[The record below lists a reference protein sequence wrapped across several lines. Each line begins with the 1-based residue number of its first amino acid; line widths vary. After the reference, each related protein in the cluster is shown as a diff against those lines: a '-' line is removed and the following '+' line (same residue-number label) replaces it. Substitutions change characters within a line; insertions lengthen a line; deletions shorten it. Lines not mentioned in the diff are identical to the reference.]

1 MAGAA
6 FVRVVFRLVLMFG
19 LLAATGSVAAPAGL
33 PAGAVTERGVLHV
46 YVREG
51 CPHCADAKEFLARLA
66 ADRPQLRIVYRHVD
80 QDPQARAELAAQS
93 QAAGVWPPGVPTFLF
108 DGRLMVGFDDSEHAG
123 QNLLALIDR
132 GIKPP
137 DQVESRLFGTLS
149 ASRLGLP
156 LFTLALGLLDGFNPC
171 AMWVLLFLLSL
182 LVRLRDRKRIALV
195 AGTFVLVSGA
205 VYYAFL
211 AAWLNVFLAVGM
223 SEPLRW
229 LLAVIAAAIGAINV
243 KDFFA
248 WGRGPSLSIPAAAR
262 PGLVAR
268 MRRVLAAEA
277 LPASLLSVAILAV
290 LVNFVELLCTAG
302 IPAIYTAVLAQH
314 QLGMA
319 MYYAYLALYILG
331 YVADDTLMV
340 ALAVLALGSGRLTER
355 AGRRL
360 KFVSGVLMLALGG
373 VLAFRP
379 AWLA

>member
-1 MAGAA
+1 M
-6 FVRVVFRLVLMFG
+6 
-19 LLAATGSVAAPAGL
+19 
-33 PAGAVTERGVLHV
+33 
-46 YVREG
+46 
-51 CPHCADAKEFLARLA
+51 
-66 ADRPQLRIVYRHVD
+66 
-80 QDPQARAELAAQS
+80 
-93 QAAGVWPPGVPTFLF
+93 
-108 DGRLMVGFDDSEHAG
+108 
-123 QNLLALIDR
+123 
-132 GIKPP
+132 
-137 DQVESRLFGTLS
+137 
-149 ASRLGLP
+149 
-156 LFTLALGLLDGFNPC
+156 
-171 AMWVLLFLLSL
+171 
-182 LVRLRDRKRIALV
+182 
-195 AGTFVLVSGA
+195 LVSGA

-211 AAWLNVFLAVGM
+211 AAWMNVFLAVGM

-229 LLAVIAAAIGAINV
+229 TLAVIAVAIGTINV

-277 LPASLLSVAILAV
+277 LPASLLAVAILAV

-314 QLGMA
+314 QLGVA
-319 MYYAYLALYILG
+319 MYYAYLALYIAG
-331 YVADDTLMV
+331 YIADDTLMV

-360 KFVSGVLMLALGG
+360 KFVSGVLMLVLGG